1 MLSQKAKRAR
11 RKMVENCNG
20 NYGELM
26 AIIEEQTLCMRDA
39 LIAHRQTDI
48 LRDFKS
54 NIAFAHDYEL
64 YMYTVEL
71 ASKEIQRSARSSQK
85 RNAKYYID
93 YIMKYKK
100 A

>member
-1 MLSQKAKRAR
+1 MLSMKAKHAC
-11 RKMVENCNG
+11 RKMVENCDG
-20 NYGELM
+20 NYGELLT
-26 AIIEEQTLCMRDA
+26 IIEEQTQYMRDT

-54 NIAFAHDYEL
+54 NISFEHDYEL
-64 YMYTVEL
+64 YMYIVEL

-85 RNAKYYID
+85 RNAKNYID
-93 YIMKYKK
+93 YIMNYK